1 MWRRAADF
9 VVRILKGDK
18 TSEMPVEQPTQ
29 FVFVI
34 NLKAAKALGLT
45 IPKTVLLEADELI
58 Q

>member
-1 MWRRAADF
+1 
-9 VVRILKGDK
+9 VRILKGDK

-45 IPKTVLLEADELI
+45 VSLTVLATADEVI
-58 Q
+58 E